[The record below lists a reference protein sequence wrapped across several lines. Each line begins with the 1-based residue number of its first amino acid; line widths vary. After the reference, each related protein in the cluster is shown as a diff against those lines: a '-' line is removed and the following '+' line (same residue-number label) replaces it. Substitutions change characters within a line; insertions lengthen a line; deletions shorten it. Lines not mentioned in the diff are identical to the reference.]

1 MKRKNI
7 SAVHDAAFKRFMS
20 NIDSARDFF
29 EIHLPKH
36 IKSLCDFTTLKLTNS
51 SFIDKQ
57 LRSRLSDVLYSVQTS
72 HGTGYIYLL
81 VEHQSTPDKLMA
93 WRLMHYA
100 FLAMNQHMQ
109 QGSTVLPLV
118 IPILFYHGTR
128 SPYPYTQL
136 WTDCFPQPK
145 LANTLY
151 TQSFPLV
158 DITVI
163 DDNEL
168 VNHRKIAVMELAMK
182 HKRLRDEF
190 HHVLPLL
197 AQALNQ
203 HYNSDNDV
211 VTIINYLFSALD
223 STDFEKFIYTLEAQT
238 EKHKETIMNI
248 AQRLHNKGHQEGL
261 LEGLQKGKQEG
272 LQKGLQE
279 GVQKTKTT
287 LARNLLINGVS
298 PEIIMKSTGLSRDEL
313 TSLK

>member
-1 MKRKNI
+1 M
-7 SAVHDAAFKRFMS
+7 
-20 NIDSARDFF
+20 
-29 EIHLPKH
+29 
-36 IKSLCDFTTLKLTNS
+36 C
-51 SFIDKQ
+51 
-57 LRSRLSDVLYSVQTS
+57 
-72 HGTGYIYLL
+72 
-81 VEHQSTPDKLMA
+81 
-93 WRLMHYA
+93 
-100 FLAMNQHMQ
+100 FL
-109 QGSTVLPLV
+109 
-118 IPILFYHGTR
+118 I
-128 SPYPYTQL
+128 
-136 WTDCFPQPK
+136 
-145 LANTLY
+145 
-151 TQSFPLV
+151 
-158 DITVI
+158 
-163 DDNEL
+163 
-168 VNHRKIAVMELAMK
+168 
-182 HKRLRDEF
+182 
-190 HHVLPLL
+190 L